1 MPRAIAGRLTY
12 EVEPMPG
19 TIVGPRG
26 LTREWLTVLDPD
38 GQPGT
43 PLGYATEEELAVVLA
58 TDHEPRSVAEMRI
71 RRLGVFRAQ
80 IAI

>member
-12 EVEPMPG
+12 AEPPEPG

-26 LTREWLTVLDPD
+26 LTREWLVVLPAD
-38 GQPGT
+38 GEPGT
-43 PLGYATEEELAVVLA
+43 PVGYASPDELAAVEA
-58 TDHEPRSVAEMRI
+58 PDHEPRSVAEMRI

-80 IAI
+80 VTG